1 MDPADSEPHLGDAI
15 MVVEVGKTVSLA
27 PLFSMMDHFE
37 RQTAALVAA
46 QRQVVVAAPRF

>member
-1 MDPADSEPHLGDAI
+1 MDSEQHLADATAA
-15 MVVEVGKTVSLA
+15 VEVGKTVSLA

-37 RQTAALVAA
+37 QHTAALVAA